1 MTTIRA
7 AQDEDNSALWA
18 ILEPIFRA
26 GDTYAIPRDI
36 SRTDAL
42 TFWCGGNHKAYVLE
56 EKGEITATY
65 YICPNQQGGGAHVCN
80 CGFATSP
87 ASRGK
92 GHARKLLAHAL
103 DTAREQG
110 FTAMQFNFVLSS
122 NFGALKL
129 WAEAGFETVG
139 TLPNAFDHPDL
150 GLIDA
155 LVLYKFL

>member
-1 MTTIRA
+1 MSTIRL
-7 AQDEDNSALWA
+7 AQGADDRALWA

-36 SRTDAL
+36 SRDDAL
-42 TFWCGGNHKAYVLE
+42 IFWSGGNHTAHILE
-56 EKGEITATY
+56 DEGEIAATY
-65 YICPNQQGGGAHVCN
+65 YICANQQGGGAHVCN

-92 GHARKLLAHAL
+92 GHARKMLAHAL
-103 DTAREQG
+103 ETARKMG
-110 FTAMQFNFVLSS
+110 FSAMQFNFVLSS
-122 NFGALKL
+122 NTGALKL

-139 TLPNAFDHPDL
+139 TLPKAFDHPDL

>member
-1 MTTIRA
+1 MSIIRSANA
-7 AQDEDNSALWA
+7 ADNEALWA
-18 ILEPIFRA
+18 ILKPIFRA

-36 SRTDAL
+36 SREDAL
-42 TFWCGGNHKAYVLE
+42 AFWVGGNHSAYVVE
-56 EKGEITATY
+56 DAGEIAATY
-65 YICPNQQGGGAHVCN
+65 YICHNQQGGGAHVCN

-92 GHARKLLAHAL
+92 GHARKMLAHAL
-103 DTAREQG
+103 ETARATG

-122 NFGALKL
+122 NKAALKL

-139 TLPNAFDHPDL
+139 TLPKAFDHPSL